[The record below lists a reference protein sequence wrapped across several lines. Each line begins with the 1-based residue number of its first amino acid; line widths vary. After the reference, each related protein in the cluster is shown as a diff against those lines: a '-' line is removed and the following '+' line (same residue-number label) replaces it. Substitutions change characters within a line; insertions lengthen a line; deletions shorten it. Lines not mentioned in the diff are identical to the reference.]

1 MALIV
6 LQLHQGLANA
16 TVLFMLICSAWGFV
30 DYLRRQAVGPNL
42 RGSLVIGEG
51 LIFVQGA
58 LGAGLLLLGLRAGNT
73 IHLLYGILAAASL
86 PAAYALLP
94 TPEPAHR
101 ESLQVGVVCLFIVGL
116 ALRAMT
122 TA

>member
-6 LQLHQGLANA
+6 LQLHQGLGNA
-16 TVLFMLICSAWGFV
+16 IVFFMLICSAWGFV
-30 DYLRRQAVGPNL
+30 NYLRGQAVGPNL

-51 LIFVQGA
+51 LILVQGA
-58 LGAGLLLLGLRAGNT
+58 LGVGLLILGLRSGST
-73 IHLLYGILAAASL
+73 IHLLYGILAAVAL
-86 PAAYALLP
+86 PAAYMLLP
-94 TPEPAHR
+94 NPGPNRR
-101 ESLQVGVVCLFIVGL
+101 ESLQIAVVCLFIVGL